1 MSKRYFWKNNS
12 VASFVL
18 CGLSLIVVLV
28 MVFTKTLFFRLDLTE
43 EGRYSLTEATKR
55 QVSEMNE
62 PLTVR
67 LYLDGDLDANMLRL
81 KRATEDVVRELNMYA
96 SASLSVELIN
106 PNSATSDEER

>member
-43 EGRYSLTEATKR
+43 
-55 QVSEMNE
+55 
-62 PLTVR
+62 
-67 LYLDGDLDANMLRL
+67 
-81 KRATEDVVRELNMYA
+81 
-96 SASLSVELIN
+96 
-106 PNSATSDEER
+106 